1 MVSGPVAAFW
11 QQRSAMLEAD
21 QYSFHTQRGVD
32 VLNNVLVAGLRGVE
46 YDVEQ
51 VIV

>member
-21 QYSFHTQRGVD
+21 QYSFHTLRGVD
-32 VLNNVLVAGLRGVE
+32 VLNDLVVAGSRGVE

-51 VIV
+51 VFV